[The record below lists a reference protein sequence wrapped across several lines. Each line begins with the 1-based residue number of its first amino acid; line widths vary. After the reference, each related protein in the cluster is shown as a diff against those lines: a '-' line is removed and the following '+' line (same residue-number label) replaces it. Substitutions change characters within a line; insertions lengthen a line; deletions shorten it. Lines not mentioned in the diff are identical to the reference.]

1 MPLFI
6 IERQYAEEL
15 EVDAEVARFVNEINA
30 EEGVR
35 WVYSFLSAD
44 NRKTFCVYEAP
55 DPDALRAAA
64 AKAGI
69 PADAIVEIG
78 ARITNEGALEPV
90 E

>member
-15 EVDAEVARFVNEINA
+15 QVDAEVARFVNEINA

-69 PADAIVEIG
+69 PADAIVEISS
-78 ARITNEGALEPV
+78 RISSEGALEPV